1 MLSLN
6 RAQIIG
12 LISVT
17 ALVQCFPFKKGFALR
32 FIKCGTAVRT
42 RVKPIVMARPWL
54 YQKTMYVHLP
64 ESDGLKHEEYERADS
79 KNGIEGDGKTYGR
92 HHKGTAKQNERVFQE
107 FLDGLRIIFGEDK
120 VVMCDE
126 EPDNV
131 EERKPV

>member
-64 ESDGLKHEEYERADS
+64 ESDGLKHEEYERPDS
-79 KNGIEGDGKTYGR
+79 KNGIEGYGK
-92 HHKGTAKQNERVFQE
+92 AKRASLSRVPERIENYRWRGQSGHV
-107 FLDGLRIIFGEDK
+107 R
-120 VVMCDE
+120 
-126 EPDNV
+126 
-131 EERKPV
+131 RRTR